1 MCKSL
6 EFPVMK
12 NYSVFISKNLPG
24 KSTIMLMVGAFLCY
38 TGMYA
43 VRKSFLAGQYSEIDF
58 FGMDF
63 KTVLVISQVLGY
75 MFSKFLG
82 IKLVSEMTS
91 TKRSKFLIGL
101 VGFAL
106 LMLLVFAY
114 LPSNLKPIALF
125 LNGLPLGM
133 VFGLVFSYLEGRKNT
148 ELLAAALSATFIFS
162 TGFVKT
168 IGVWLI
174 QDFNVGE
181 YIMPFLT
188 GLLFFPPFLI
198 AVKMLSSCENRSAED
213 ISLRSERVPMNASQ
227 RRKFVKE
234 NGLMFGGLVLIYV
247 LLTIVRDFRDNFM
260 VEFWAELGMQG
271 KPELIT
277 LTEIPVAIIVLIIAA
292 AGVLIRDNRKAFK
305 FGIYLSLVSC
315 IGIVLF
321 TWLFKI
327 QLVPPIWW
335 MIING
340 VGLYLPYILFHCL
353 IFERFVSLLKFSG
366 NVGFL
371 FYTADALG
379 YTGSVGVLLFKEFS
393 NSQLTW
399 VNFLGD
405 LNQVTGIIMTLVCI
419 MTLVLLQTKTKKN
432 SRYSISPSSL

>member
-1 MCKSL
+1 M
-6 EFPVMK
+6 P
-12 NYSVFISKNLPG
+12 FISKILPD
-24 KSTIMLMVGAFLCY
+24 KSTLWLMLGAFLCY

-43 VRKSFLAGQYSEIDF
+43 VRKAFLAGQYLDIAF
-58 FGMDF
+58 YGMDF

-75 MFSKFLG
+75 MFSKFVG

-91 TKRSKFLIGL
+91 TKRSVSLIGL
-101 VGFAL
+101 VGFGL
-106 LMLLVFAY
+106 LMLLAFAY
-114 LPSNLKPIALF
+114 LPMNLKPIALF

-168 IGVWLI
+168 VGIWLM
-174 QDFNVGE
+174 QDFGVGE
-181 YIMPFLT
+181 FIMPFLT
-188 GLLFFPPFLI
+188 GLVFFPVFLG
-198 AVKMLSSCENRSAED
+198 AVKMLSSSQQPSAED
-213 ISLRSERVPMNASQ
+213 ISLRSERVPMDAKQ
-227 RRKFVKE
+227 RRRFLE
-234 NGLMFGGLVLIYV
+234 EHGLVFGGLVVIYV

-271 KPELIT
+271 SPELIT
-277 LTEIPVAIIVLIIAA
+277 LTEIPVALIVLVIAA
-292 AGVLIRDNRKAFK
+292 VGVLIRDNRKAFHY
-305 FGIYLSLVSC
+305 GMYLSIAC
-315 IGIVLF
+315 CMGIVVL
-321 TWLFKI
+321 TWFFER
-327 QLVPPIWW
+327 QAVSPIWW

-353 IFERFVSLLKFSG
+353 IFERFVALLRVSG

-379 YTGSVGVLLFKEFS
+379 YTGSVGIMIFKEFS
-393 NSQLTW
+393 NSRVTW

-405 LNQVTGIIMTLVCI
+405 LNQVGGIIMTVVCI
-419 MTLVLLQTKTKKN
+419 LTLVLLQKKTKKSAELVMN
-432 SRYSISPSSL
+432 PSSS